1 MRPASAGGGH
11 ALEGLLLADLQARSS
26 TWQHAA
32 AVAAAGISCC
42 SPEIGWVAG
51 VGLGAGLGRGAGL
64 KAGEAAGCSST
75 GGGAEAEET
84 PVPSFQLGQGVKSK
98 SGTTCSSW
106 QGAAGPRQRVQSERG
121 RERGRGGGAHESGST
136 PP

>member
-51 VGLGAGLGRGAGL
+51 VGLGAGLGQGSRV
-64 KAGEAAGCSST
+64 EA
-75 GGGAEAEET
+75 
-84 PVPSFQLGQGVKSK
+84 
-98 SGTTCSSW
+98 
-106 QGAAGPRQRVQSERG
+106 
-121 RERGRGGGAHESGST
+121 GRGGGVLLHGGRGRGRGDTGAKLPAGAGGEVEIGDHLQ
-136 PP
+136 